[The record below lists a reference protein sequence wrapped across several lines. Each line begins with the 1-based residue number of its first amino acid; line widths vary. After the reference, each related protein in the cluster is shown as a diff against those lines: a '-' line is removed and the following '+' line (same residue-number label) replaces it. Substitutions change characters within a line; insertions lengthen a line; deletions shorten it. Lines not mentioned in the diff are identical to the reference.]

1 MRIVRSI
8 QLSMCA
14 AALCAACAAVA
25 KADTWDKKTIVNF
38 GNSIEIPGQVL
49 PAGTYVFKLDNSS
62 SDRHIVQVWNA
73 DQSQLL
79 AILHAVPSERMYP
92 PDSSIFEF
100 DNRLGNSP
108 NALHYWFY
116 PGDTIGQ
123 EFVYPA
129 NVPEPL
135 E

>member
-14 AALCAACAAVA
+14 AALCAACAAIA

-38 GNSIEIPGQVL
+38 SDSIEIPGQVL
-49 PAGTYVFKLDNSS
+49 LAGTYVFRLDNAS

-73 DQSQLL
+73 DQTQLL

-92 PDSSIFEF
+92 PDTSIFEF
-100 DNRLGNSP
+100 DNRLCDSP
-108 NALHYWFY
+108 KALHYWFY
-116 PGDTIGQ
+116 PDDTIGQ
-123 EFVYPA
+123 EFVCPA
-129 NVPEPL
+129 YQPEPL